1 MCIYIYI
8 YKQEE
13 TKPSWEKK
21 TNNLNFEGSK
31 IELLR
36 FPDCKKHIGH
46 REARLIN
53 QGDQHLGC
61 HKQWGEVWRS
71 FKEKHKRYVANIWNR
86 YWIWMPFLY
95 ILQGPCSLETNLWMI
110 RLIWKK
116 CTHCTFPRV
125 TLQNIQ
131 LNTHTHSHLPPRTFP
146 GDENRRSPPAALIF
160 MASLGTTKA
169 KKAWRK
175 KTMEIFYNK
184 RTLEGLRSSKIDI
197 GSCKKTPI

>member
-1 MCIYIYI
+1 MYIYI
-8 YKQEE
+8 YTSKRKQS
-13 TKPSWEKK
+13 PPEKK
-21 TNNLNFEGSK
+21 KQTTSILKDPKLNYWDSRTAKSTLATEKPAS
-31 IELLR
+31 LS
-36 FPDCKKHIGH
+36 D
-46 REARLIN
+46 

>member
-8 YKQEE
+8 QARGNKA
-13 TKPSWEKK
+13 
-21 TNNLNFEGSK
+21 
-31 IELLR
+31 LLR
-36 FPDCKKHIGH
+36 KKKQTTSILKDPKLNYWDS
-46 REARLIN
+46 RTAKSTLATEKPASLSD

-116 CTHCTFPRV
+116 STHCTFPRV

-131 LNTHTHSHLPPRTFP
+131 LNTHTHTVIFHQERSRATKIAGVPR
-146 GDENRRSPPAALIF
+146 RRWS
-160 MASLGTTKA
+160 S
-169 KKAWRK
+169 WR
-175 KTMEIFYNK
+175 
-184 RTLEGLRSSKIDI
+184 RLAQQRQRRPEGRKPWRSSITKERWRDWDHLR
-197 GSCKKTPI
+197 